1 MPYLKRT
8 DGRNVAGE
16 GRTITGVSLRRGDAD
31 TVVFI
36 ADEKRAG
43 DTTIT
48 KSVYDEALAANNV
61 WNEAHKPPPP
71 PDPEP
76 PLTDDETRALR
87 ALLD

>member
-8 DGRNVAGE
+8 DGRHAAGE
-16 GRTITGVSLRRGDAD
+16 GRTITGVSLRRGDPD

-43 DTTIT
+43 DTTI
-48 KSVYDEALAANNV
+48 KKNVYDEALAANNT
-61 WNEAHKPPPP
+61 WNEAHKPAPPP
-71 PDPEP
+71 APEP
-76 PLTDDETRALR
+76 PLSNDELKRLR